1 MLAPLEN
8 RSLLTVR
15 GCDEECAVE
24 KEMRELRRALRASHL
39 RLRRSALRGTRQVMA
54 LKAELAHLRLQ
65 CERQGVQIAR
75 YANGAVVVDLERKL
89 MALSEANARLV
100 DDSRRAVMLERV
112 LGVTDA
118 ELRRISR
125 ERDALAEQLVRC
137 LNHPL
142 FNRGEGNA
150 WKAAKHGGDH
160 VERAL

>member
-24 KEMRELRRALRASHL
+24 REMRELRRALRASRL
-39 RLRRSALRGTRQVMA
+39 RLRRSALQGARQVMA
-54 LKAELAHLRLQ
+54 LKTELAHLKVL

-75 YANGAVVVDLERKL
+75 YASGEVIVDLGRKL
-89 MALSEANARLV
+89 MTLSEANVRLV
-100 DDSRRAVMLERV
+100 EDSRRSVMLERV

-118 ELRRISR
+118 ELRRVSR

-142 FNRGEGNA
+142 LDRRAAQAGEQ
-150 WKAAKHGGDH
+150 GGDH